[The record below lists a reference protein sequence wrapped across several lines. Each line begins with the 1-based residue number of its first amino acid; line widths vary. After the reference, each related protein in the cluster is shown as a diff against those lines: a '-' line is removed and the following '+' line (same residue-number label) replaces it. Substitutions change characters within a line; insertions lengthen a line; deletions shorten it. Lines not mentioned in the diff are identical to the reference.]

1 MLVIILLMIV
11 SHAHGG
17 LVKREAPAPAHR
29 VEQCLL
35 QFLFYHEDSASCWDA
50 LDFGPCPEGEWLV
63 PGQEAG
69 VVHCVELDQALS
81 RCRDFE
87 VTGPGKVGC
96 LEERPKTQVDVA
108 KYLYKRL
115 AFTV

>member
-1 MLVIILLMIV
+1 MLLLVIYLLIFV
-11 SHAHGG
+11 R
-17 LVKREAPAPAHR
+17 REAPPYR
-29 VEQCLL
+29 VEECLL

-69 VVHCVELDQALS
+69 VVHCVELDLALS

-87 VTGPGKVGC
+87 LTGPGKVGC
-96 LEERPKTQVDVA
+96 LEERPKTQVDMA
-108 KYLYKRL
+108 EYY
-115 AFTV
+115 TNY

>member
-1 MLVIILLMIV
+1 MLLLVIYLLIFV
-11 SHAHGG
+11 R
-17 LVKREAPAPAHR
+17 RESPPYR
-29 VEQCLL
+29 VEECLL

-69 VVHCVELDQALS
+69 VVHCVELDLALS

-87 VTGPGKVGC
+87 LTGPGKVGC
-96 LEERPKTQVDVA
+96 LEERPKTQVDMA
-108 KYLYKRL
+108 EYY
-115 AFTV
+115 TNY

>member
-1 MLVIILLMIV
+1 MLLLVIYLLIFV
-11 SHAHGG
+11 R
-17 LVKREAPAPAHR
+17 REAPPYR
-29 VEQCLL
+29 VEECLL

-63 PGQEAG
+63 PGEEAG
-69 VVHCVELDQALS
+69 VVHCVELDLALS

-96 LEERPKTQVDVA
+96 LEERPKTQVDMA
-108 KYLYKRL
+108 EYY
-115 AFTV
+115 TNY